1 MGERLQIKQEPGA
14 EPDKVVVTA
23 IVPSDE
29 ATLVPYHIVEDED
42 RSDCVTIGSEDSDL
56 EEIDKVEV
64 KSILKELA
72 DLKQK
77 EADCIDKLAQAVPE
91 MRDSEV
97 VIISEKMQGVDLPK
111 CVYEMYERIHNPC
124 NFRAAL
130 AAGE

>member
-14 EPDKVVVTA
+14 EPGKVVVMA

-42 RSDCVTIGSEDSDL
+42 QSDCITIGSEDSDIK
-56 EEIDKVEV
+56 EIDKVEV

-72 DLKQK
+72 DSKCK
-77 EADCIDKLAQAVPE
+77 EADCRDKLAQAVPE
-91 MRDSEV
+91 MQDSEV
-97 VIISEKMQGVDLPK
+97 IIISEKMQGMDLLK
-111 CVYEMYERIHNPC
+111 CVYKMYERIHNPH